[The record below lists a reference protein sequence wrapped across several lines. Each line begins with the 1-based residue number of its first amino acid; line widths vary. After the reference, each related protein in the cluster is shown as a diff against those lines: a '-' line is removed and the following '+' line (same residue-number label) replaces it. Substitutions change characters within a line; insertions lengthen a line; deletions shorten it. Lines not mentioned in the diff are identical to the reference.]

1 MEQDALG
8 RYRVSPLSERH
19 DFKNNMNSSISV
31 PPPPITRFSEPA
43 KLEVMKRR
51 ARRASCEM
59 TAMRAVLHKGL
70 SRAERT
76 KPRITSA
83 PIQLNSADLS
93 RLRFSMLP
101 RSAPQPGAGMKRRAF
116 QTRSLPQSL
125 CSAHSSALSTTSHRP
140 RSACSVPGAISRQRI
155 TSMPIILSN
164 QMPDPAPVPVPVHD
178 TYTSHVPEHAP
189 PVLNIVPSTPSTS
202 TTYYTSFSVSS
213 SPFSTPNASVSSSEK
228 CTLGEPFT
236 PSSKTTS
243 ATSSNTSLTS
253 SPEQSY
259 HTAKSHISI
268 DSSSVHNSPESIIS
282 SFIDSYSSDS
292 QSSDDSRDSLNSAEM
307 SIFSHNTQNSL
318 TSGSSGSFV
327 SMGTGTVFIH
337 HGSNRFQ
344 RFASLPEQYIHKPL
358 PKLPSKQIPISNSPL
373 VEEKSIVEDLNAECT
388 SIFIDPNEGLH
399 SVESFETASNIPG
412 RPNRT
417 SNTSHTEK
425 RDKKHVRKSYGSIGF
440 NPCFS
445 EKEKRDRR
453 RSLQYLRRSR
463 IDPFMLEG
471 YQDHVSPRF
480 FSCMS

>member
-59 TAMRAVLHKGL
+59 TAMRAILHKGL

-83 PIQLNSADLS
+83 PIKLNSADLS

-101 RSAPQPGAGMKRRAF
+101 RSAPQPGAEMKRRAF
-116 QTRSLPQSL
+116 QTSSLPQSL
-125 CSAHSSALSTTSHRP
+125 CSAHSSALSTTSHGP
-140 RSACSVPGAISRQRI
+140 RSACSVPGAIARQRI
-155 TSMPIILSN
+155 TSMPIILSD
-164 QMPDPAPVPVPVHD
+164 QMPEPAPVPVPVHD
-178 TYTSHVPEHAP
+178 TYTSHVLEHAP

-213 SPFSTPNASVSSSEK
+213 SPFSTPNASASSSEK
-228 CTLGEPFT
+228 HTLGEPFT

-268 DSSSVHNSPESIIS
+268 DSSSVRNSPESIIS
-282 SFIDSYSSDS
+282 SFIDSYGSDS
-292 QSSDDSRDSLNSAEM
+292 QSSDDSLNSAEM
-307 SIFSHNTQNSL
+307 SIFSRNTQNSL

-327 SMGTGTVFIH
+327 SMGTGSVFIH

-344 RFASLPEQYIHKPL
+344 RFASLPGQYMHKPL

-388 SIFIDPNEGLH
+388 SIFIDPNESLH
-399 SVESFETASNIPG
+399 FVESFKTASNIPE

-417 SNTSHTEK
+417 SNTSYTEK
-425 RDKKHVRKSYGSIGF
+425 HDRKHVRKSYGSIGS
-440 NPCFS
+440 NPCLS
-445 EKEKRDRR
+445 EKENRDRR